1 MASFLTSFCT
11 LNNFLSV
18 KQKPDLET
26 IKDSFCTLNNFL
38 SVKRFFSCKLFD
50 LSFCTLNNFLSVK
63 PAEQDYLV
71 GQVFLYSQ

>member
-18 KQKPDLET
+18 KQF
-26 IKDSFCTLNNFL
+26 IIQ
-38 SVKRFFSCKLFD
+38 LFQE
-50 LSFCTLNNFLSVK
+50 LGFCTLNNFLSVK